1 MKRTESIAF
10 RTVILVALPLTALLS
25 VTGVIVNLQIRALFD
40 EVIAKDLATVNAR
53 SEQVSAIVGDI
64 TEYVRSLRAIQRIRE
79 GSPEKKLEAM
89 ENVKRWKPKEIDDLM
104 YITSDGR
111 FLNSDGKTGSVAD
124 RPYFK
129 EMLSSKSDYAISPP
143 IISKVDGQPLFT
155 VITRLEN
162 DGGEL
167 TGFISCAIKLKTLSR
182 ICEKISFG
190 KTGYGW
196 MIDANGLVIAHP
208 DESMVFAF
216 SLEEADAKKGFHGL
230 TALNEKM
237 QGIPEGGNARYGFYA
252 KPDGSRSIAFFARIA
267 NSPGWLLGMSVGAE
281 EYFERQS
288 SIFGGLVALFLACVA
303 IVVALSVLVA
313 RSIARPVKVA
323 KAAFER
329 LADGDADLSAKIE
342 IKSKDELGELVAS
355 FNRFL
360 GKLREIVMSLK
371 EAQTQLG
378 TISEELKADT
388 LETAETMTSMNETI
402 GDVVRQT
409 VEQNNLTND
418 SSAGVNQI
426 AANIESLDNLIS
438 AQASSITEA
447 SSTIEQM
454 VHNIASIAGSMNKM
468 SEEFSGVATA
478 SATGK
483 EKVTAMTGQIEVI
496 VERSEALLEVNKTIA
511 NIASMTNLLAMNAAI
526 ESAHAGEAGKGFAV
540 VADEIRHLAENSTNQ
555 SKIINKE
562 LSEVQQAIREVAK
575 TSKASETAFADMEVR
590 VNGTDNLLREIN
602 RALDEQTEGS
612 KQILIALKDM
622 NDISSE
628 VRNGASE
635 MRAGNTAILS
645 AMNGLKTVTDAIGAM
660 MDQLSGK
667 SKEIAEKTNR
677 LSTISDGTANAV
689 SGMERSI
696 GKFRV

>member
-1 MKRTESIAF
+1 MKPTETITF
-10 RTVILVALPLTALLS
+10 RTVLLVALPLTVLLC
-25 VTGVIVNLQIRALFD
+25 VTGFIVNFQIRALFA

-53 SEQVSAIVGDI
+53 SEQISAIVGDI
-64 TEYVRSLRAIQRIRE
+64 SGYVRSLRAFQRLRDDN
-79 GSPEKKLEAM
+79 PTVKLEAM
-89 ENVKRWKPKEIDDLM
+89 ANIKRWKPKEIDDLM
-104 YITSDGR
+104 FVAPDGH
-111 FLNSDGKTGSVAD
+111 FLNADGTKGSIAD

-129 EMLSSKSDYAISPP
+129 AMVSSKSDYAISPTV
-143 IISKVDGQPLFT
+143 ISKVDGKPLFT

-162 DGGEL
+162 DAGEL
-167 TGFISCAIKLKTLSR
+167 TGFISCAIKLKTLSA

-208 DESMVFAF
+208 DEGMVFTF
-216 SLEEADAKKGFHGL
+216 NLKEADAQKGYRGL
-230 TALNEKM
+230 AALNETM
-237 QGIPEGGNARYGFYA
+237 QGIPEGGAARYGFFA
-252 KPDGSRSIAFFARIA
+252 KPNGSRSITFFARIA
-267 NSPGWLLGMSVGAE
+267 NSPGWILGMTLGAD
-281 EYFERQS
+281 EYFERQE
-288 SIFGGLVALFLACVA
+288 SIFRGLVALFLACIA

-313 RSIARPVKVA
+313 RNIAKPVKVA

-329 LADGDADLSAKIE
+329 LAEGDADLTATIE

-360 GKLREIVMSLK
+360 GKLREIVMTLK

-388 LETAETMTSMNETI
+388 LQTAETVTSMNETI
-402 GDVVRQT
+402 GGVVKQT

-426 AANIESLDNLIS
+426 AANIESLDNLIAS
-438 AQASSITEA
+438 QSSSITEA
-447 SSTIEQM
+447 SSAIEQM
-454 VHNIASIAGSMNKM
+454 VHNIASIAGSMTKM

-478 SATGK
+478 SATGRD
-483 EKVTAMTGQIEVI
+483 KVTAMTGQIEGI

-562 LSEVQQAIREVAK
+562 LAEVQQAIREVAK
-575 TSKASETAFADMEVR
+575 TSKESETAFADMESR
-590 VNGTDNLLREIN
+590 VTGTDNLLREIN

-660 MDQLSGK
+660 MDGLSGK
-667 SKEIAEKTNR
+667 SKEIAEKTDK
-677 LSTISDGTANAV
+677 LAAIADGTANAV
-689 SGMERSI
+689 SGMEQSI